1 MATAVLPHAPAPAAT
16 HARTPRLYLREIRFE
31 LLRASRN
38 RAFALSI
45 LGFPVMF
52 YLLFGVANKAGTL
65 QGGFSAAKYM
75 LAGYA
80 AFGMVGAALFGVGV
94 GLALERTSG
103 WLELKRAS
111 PMPPLAYL
119 TARCMM
125 AVAFSLVIVSLLS
138 AIGITFGGVHLTIAE
153 FARMLLVA
161 VAGSIPFAGL
171 GLLLAMLL
179 PANAAPGIANMIY
192 LPMSYCSGLWVPV
205 FLLPHWIQRLAE
217 WLPSYHLA
225 QLMLSAVGY
234 GQPGDSA
241 LRHVLALAGFTAL
254 FLGAAAICFRR
265 ADADA

>member
-1 MATAVLPHAPAPAAT
+1 MATATISLPAT
-16 HARTPRLYLREIRFE
+16 DSSPTLRNLGLYWREIRFE

-52 YLLFGVANKAGTL
+52 YLLFGVMDKAGTL
-65 QGGFSAAKYM
+65 RGGLSVPKYM
-75 LAGYA
+75 LASYA
-80 AFGMVGAALFGVGV
+80 AFGMVGAALFGIGV

-125 AVAFSLVIVSLLS
+125 AVTFSVLIVSLLTG
-138 AIGITFGGVHLTIAE
+138 IGIAFGGVHLSALE
-153 FARMLLVA
+153 FGRMLLVA

-179 PANAAPGIANMIY
+179 PPNAAPGIANMIY

-205 FLLPHWIQRLAE
+205 FYLPHWIQHLAN

-225 QLMLSAVGY
+225 QLMLAAVGY
-234 GQPGDSA
+234 GQPGDSV
-241 LRHVLALAGFTAL
+241 LRHVLALAAFTVL
-254 FLGAAAICFRR
+254 FLGAAALCFRR
-265 ADADA
+265 ADAEA